1 MTAMRRPTL
10 ALVLCLAFAAAP
22 AAADAATVHIVR
34 GGGFGHG
41 VGMSQYGAY
50 GYAQH
55 GRGYETIV
63 KHYYQGAELS
73 RASRRPTRVLL
84 AASRSTIRFRGVSRI
99 GPRAARPRATYTA
112 KRRGSK
118 VAVFSG
124 RRRVGTFS
132 RVSVFRPRNVSRL
145 LGRAMTGVTSGRYR
159 GKLVLRPGSRGGVTV
174 VNELDLDSYVKGVVA
189 AEMPSSWHPEALKA
203 QAVTARSYAR
213 ASSPRSRVFD
223 HYPDTRSQVYRGV
236 AGERRS
242 TSRAVKAT
250 ARQVLTHN
258 GDVITAYF
266 FSASGGHT
274 ENVENIFGGDPQP
287 YLVGVEDR
295 YDSISP
301 RHRWSRRFSSSSLD
315 SRLGAPG
322 GYRGLRVLRR
332 GASPRIIRAEVVGS
346 SGTRRVTGPQLHA
359 RLGLYD
365 VPSSFTTAT
374 SSQARL
380 ARVAG
385 PGPTARRPQLVGR
398 FSPAPSSRLLVVE
411 RRARRR
417 WKRVARGRM
426 SRAGAFRVVLRRG
439 GVYRVRAAGLTGPAT
454 RVR

>member
-1 MTAMRRPTL
+1 MRRPSL
-10 ALVLCLAFAAAP
+10 ALLCLAFAAAP
-22 AAADAATVHIVR
+22 AAADAATVHVVR

-41 VGMSQYGAY
+41 VGLSQYGAY
-50 GYAQH
+50 GYAQN
-55 GRGYETIV
+55 GRTYDTIV
-63 KHYYQGAELS
+63 KHYYQGTSLA
-73 RASRRPTRVLL
+73 RASSRPTSVLL
-84 AASRSTIRFRGVSRI
+84 AASRSTVRFRGASRI
-99 GPRAARPRATYTA
+99 GPRTARPSATYTA
-112 KRRGSK
+112 KRRGSR
-118 VAVFSG
+118 VAVYSG
-124 RRRVGTFS
+124 SRRIGTFS
-132 RVSVFRPRNVSRL
+132 RLTVYRPRNVTRL

-159 GKLVLRPGSRGGVTV
+159 GKLVLRPGSSGGVTV
-174 VNELDLDSYVKGVVA
+174 VNSLDIDSYLKGVVA

-203 QAVTARSYAR
+203 QAVAARSYAR

-250 ARQVLTHN
+250 AREVLTYN
-258 GDVITAYF
+258 GEVITAYF
-266 FSASGGHT
+266 FSTSGGHT

-295 YDSISP
+295 FDDISP
-301 RHRWSRRFSSSSLD
+301 RHRWSKSFSSFSLD

-322 GYRGLRVLRR
+322 SYRGIRVTKR
-332 GASPRIIRAEVVGS
+332 GASPRIIRADVLGS
-346 SGTRRVTGPQLHA
+346 DGTRRLTGPQMRS

-365 VPSSFTTAT
+365 SPSSITSVS

-398 FSPAPSSRLLVVE
+398 FSPAPSSRRLVVE
-411 RRARRR
+411 RRVGRR
-417 WKRVARGRM
+417 WKRVARARL
-426 SRAGAFRVVLRRG
+426 SRAGAFRLVLRRA

-454 RVR
+454 RIR